1 MLQHL
6 PCMRLQCEADLY
18 AFHLSEHTGG
28 EGRGRGEQLRLR
40 ECVQEGGMG
49 GKRLAGVDYG

>member
-6 PCMRLQCEADLY
+6 PCVCNVKQILTRFTCQNILEVK
-18 AFHLSEHTGG
+18 GG
-28 EGRGRGEQLRLR
+28 GGGEQLRLR